1 MRRGYR
7 VIFAILQRAGLR
19 NGAILRK
26 TSMYGGF
33 MSPDFLLARDL
44 PIMAA
49 VQRFQEALLHWP
61 WNVATGF
68 VLAGVIV
75 VFWSNK
81 VWPFAF
87 VLGGPCGNH
96 NGERPSLNY
105 RWSETRRRNGPDP
118 KHYNTGRYSCIL

>member
-49 VQRFQEALLHWP
+49 VQRSQETLLH
-61 WNVATGF
+61 F
-68 VLAGVIV
+68 VESFFSVIALV
-75 VFWSNK
+75 GDSSKSIRPVLRVLVCVIFSVGGLIAMLNAVFEQQ
-81 VWPFAF
+81 FHF
-87 VLGGPCGNH
+87 
-96 NGERPSLNY
+96 
-105 RWSETRRRNGPDP
+105 
-118 KHYNTGRYSCIL
+118 